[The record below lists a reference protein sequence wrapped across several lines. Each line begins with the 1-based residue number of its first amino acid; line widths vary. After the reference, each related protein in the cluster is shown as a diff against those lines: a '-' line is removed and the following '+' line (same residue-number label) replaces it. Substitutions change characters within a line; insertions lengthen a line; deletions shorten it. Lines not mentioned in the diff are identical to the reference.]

1 MKTTK
6 TKYPKEITRK
16 QYYSLLHYISEYIGS
31 EDWEFGDEVIG
42 VDVDYEDSCL
52 FDEAFFDSNPTIS
65 MYPVKYIQRN
75 ISVDDQFFNT
85 RTLFR
90 KWWDSL
96 VDKT

>member
-6 TKYPKEITRK
+6 TKYPKEITRE
-16 QYYSLLHYISEYIGS
+16 QYYSLMRYISEYIGS
-31 EDWEFGDEVIG
+31 EDWEFGDEVMG
-42 VDVDYEDSCL
+42 GDADYEDS
-52 FDEAFFDSNPTIS
+52 FEFAEIFFADSTIS

-75 ISVDDQFFNT
+75 ISVDDQVFST